1 MIAASKTEDGCRVS
15 IRDSGMGI
23 PEPELK
29 NIWNA
34 FYCVDVSRSKKLGG
48 VGLGLSIVK
57 EIAGRLG
64 WNVSVHSQEGIYTEV
79 VVECKK

>member
-57 EIAGRLG
+57 EIAGSPRL
-64 WNVSVHSQEGIYTEV
+64 
-79 VVECKK
+79 ECVCAQSRGHLYGSCRGM